1 MLLTMWSHFSLLNG
15 KKDNFE
21 TLGWKVEDSNQ
32 AHFFEDET
40 KVKISSKIK
49 PLLIAEKFELC
60 YDYRVLFF
68 PNVVSA

>member
-1 MLLTMWSHFSLLNG
+1 MV
-15 KKDNFE
+15 KKIKN
-21 TLGWKVEDSNQ
+21 
-32 AHFFEDET
+32 FEDET
-40 KVKISSKIK
+40 KVKISSEIK